1 MPLNRNL
8 KISSFYFTAF
18 CLLLLIGCA
27 SIQRPQG
34 GPRDRTPP
42 KLLKATPENK
52 TRRFSAKQIQL
63 DFDEYFKLNNPYTE
77 VSISPAFEKQP
88 EYVTKGQSLII
99 KLNDSL
105 QKNTTY
111 VFNFG
116 KSIADVNESNELKNF
131 TYVFSTG
138 DQIDSLSISG
148 KVTNTLT
155 AQPEKETTVMIF
167 PAARDSAMFGKKK
180 PSYFATTDS
189 SGNFSLNN
197 LHEGTYTIYALK
209 ETSPDKIYNSDNE
222 LIAFLDKPINLK
234 SDVSNIQLNLF
245 KQAPDKFRVTTKRFD
260 NDGKVSLIFNKPLNK
275 PSLKVNYPATLDAQK
290 IVDFSKTR
298 DSALVFFR
306 NMDFDSLSVAIADDG
321 KFIDTIALRK
331 GRNEAFKRNVTLGYN
346 INIDNKLR
354 PATDLILTANLPLE
368 SFDISKIKLREDSNT
383 VNNIAITKDAT
394 NPRKLIVKY
403 RWKQS
408 TRYEMQFADEALTNI
423 YGDKN
428 KEFNKRFTIDKPEN
442 YGTLTLKV
450 TVPDTSKS
458 YIVEIQNDKK
468 TTLQTDVITKNT
480 SIVYKNFFTGKYNI
494 KVTYD
499 NNKNKKADSGN
510 VRLKQYPEKSWFS
523 DKEFTLRPNWEMEEP
538 LVIPKEET
546 ETKATPPGQ

>member
-1 MPLNRNL
+1 MPLNRII
-8 KISSFYFTAF
+8 KISAFYFTTF

-27 SIQRPQG
+27 SIQRPGG
-34 GPRDRTPP
+34 GPRDRNPP
-42 KLLKATPENK
+42 KLLNATPENK

-88 EYVTKGQSLII
+88 EYVTKGHSLII

-116 KSIADVNESNELKNF
+116 KAIADVNESNELKNF

-148 KVTNTLT
+148 KVNNTLT

-167 PAARDSAMFGKKK
+167 PAAKDSAMFGKKK

-197 LHEGTYTIYALK
+197 LHEGEYTIYALK

-222 LIAFLDKPINLK
+222 LIAFLDKPISLK
-234 SDVSNIQLNLF
+234 SDVANVELNLF
-245 KQAPDKFRVTTKRFD
+245 KQVPDKFRVTTKRFD
-260 NDGKVSLIFNKPLNK
+260 SDGKISLIFNKPLDK
-275 PSLKVNYPATLDAQK
+275 PTLKINYPEAVDAQK
-290 IVDFSKTR
+290 FVDFSKTR
-298 DSALVFFR
+298 DSALVFLK
-306 NMDFDSLSVAIADDG
+306 NMDFDSLSVAIADNG

-331 GRNEAFKRNVTLGYN
+331 GRSEAFKRNLTFAYN
-346 INIDNKLR
+346 INVDNKLR
-354 PATDLILTANLPLE
+354 PGSDLIMTANMPLE

-383 VNNIAITKDAT
+383 LNTIALSKDPV
-394 NPRKLIVKY
+394 NPRKLIVKH
-403 RWKQS
+403 RWRQA
-408 TRYEMQFADEALTNI
+408 TRYELQLADDALTDI
-423 YGDKN
+423 YGTKN
-428 KEFNKRFTIDKPEN
+428 KESNKRFNVDKPEN
-442 YGTLTLKV
+442 YGTLTLKI
-450 TVPDTSKS
+450 TVPDTAKS
-458 YIVEIQNDKK
+458 YIVEIQDGKK
-468 TTLQTDVITKNT
+468 TTLQTNVITKSS
-480 SIVYKNFFTGKYNI
+480 SIVYKSFFTGKYTI

-499 NNKNKKADSGN
+499 KNKNGKADSGN
-510 VRLKQYPEKSWFS
+510 VRTKQYAEKAWFS
-523 DKEFTLRPNWEMEEP
+523 DKELTLRPNWEMEEA
-538 LVIPKEET
+538 LSIPKEEG
-546 ETKATPPGQ
+546 ATP